1 MKWRPHGRTS
11 LVRTARTA
19 ASSPTAPALSLPP
32 AAAPRAA
39 LLFSRRPHAPAP
51 AVFGASFWAHP
62 IWLSQ
67 PAIAAAQ
74 RGILAGGIRDQCE
87 VVHPR

>member
-1 MKWRPHGRTS
+1 M
-11 LVRTARTA
+11 
-19 ASSPTAPALSLPP
+19 APAWADLSGAHCANRRLLTHRPRALLPP

-39 LLFSRRPHAPAP
+39 LLFSRRRHAPAP